1 MAGKNISVIRC
12 FEDAEDTGIL
22 ELCARNLKEFP
33 EHPEDCELIDVFEC
47 DISKNRFT
55 ELPPV
60 ICEFVMLER
69 LNCHRNSIRSVP
81 DTSRLTSLTWLNL
94 SKNHLQKLPEHICC
108 LPLQVLIVSNNRLSC
123 IPDGICHL
131 KHIQYLN
138 LSSNELTSLP
148 SSIGELSTL
157 RELNVHQNHLEQ
169 LPDEICK
176 LKLEKL
182 DFSCNR
188 ITVIPTVFRFLTTLS
203 DLVLGNNPLQS
214 PPAQLCTRGRGHI
227 FKYLAITAQT
237 QDKGKG
243 AMKKYSLSH
252 RDADSI
258 LTEANL
264 LPTRKDEQKS
274 QKNSQIDGRNSDKS
288 RKNPQR
294 SSLLGIELTRARQLL
309 TEERHFDHVGLN
321 DTLNTE
327 DNSKRTGDE
336 LRETS
341 RKLQIQREKQKENAR
356 QKHTEDSRG
365 HKQDGSRSLDRRK
378 LTGNKK
384 PATVVKV
391 ISSENKSSV
400 VKKVEVTTN
409 LKEDLQDSRKEAK
422 LSKKKLESERK
433 KIRKESDSD
442 RNSADEEKG
451 DKNTENLPF
460 PGIHKRSQLATPTS
474 AYSTSI
480 PNFTVRRMYE
490 SAREEFEKVEL
501 LREAIESRLRVRLPD
516 DIPAC
521 LADGTVL
528 CHLINYI
535 RKGTIPTI
543 FVPTPNMPKLT
554 MSKCLKNVDH
564 FLAACSKLGVE
575 RDKLCNPSDI
585 VQEKNPGNVWLTV
598 EALLTETMSS

>member
-1 MAGKNISVIRC
+1 MAGKNISVDRC
-12 FEDAEDTGIL
+12 FFDAEDTGIL

-33 EHPEDCELIDVFEC
+33 EHPEECELIDVIEC
-47 DISKNRFT
+47 DISKNRFF
-55 ELPPV
+55 ELPAV
-60 ICEFVMLER
+60 VCEFVMLER
-69 LNCHRNSIRSVP
+69 LNCHHNSIRTIA

-94 SKNHLQKLPEHICC
+94 SKNQLQRLPDHVCG
-108 LPLQVLIVSNNRLSC
+108 LPLQVLIISNNKLSC
-123 IPDGICHL
+123 IPDEICHL

-157 RELNVHQNHLEQ
+157 RELNVHQNQLEQ

-188 ITVIPTVFRFLTTLS
+188 ITVIPTVFRFLTTLT

-227 FKYLAITAQT
+227 FKYLAIAAQT
-237 QDKGKG
+237 QDKGKE
-243 AMKKYSLSH
+243 ATKKYNLSH
-252 RDADSI
+252 RDANSI

-264 LPTRKDEQKS
+264 LPTRKKEQKS
-274 QKNSQIDGRNSDKS
+274 SKSSEVERKNSDRGR
-288 RKNPQR
+288 R
-294 SSLLGIELTRARQLL
+294 SSNRSASLEAELTKAHHLLSVERQ
-309 TEERHFDHVGLN
+309 FDHTGL
-321 DTLNTE
+321 DEAVNTE
-327 DNSKRTGDE
+327 DNSKSTGDE

-356 QKHTEDSRG
+356 QRHAEESRG
-365 HKQDGSRSLDRRK
+365 YKQDSSRSLDRRK
-378 LTGNKK
+378 MPTNKK

-391 ISSENKSSV
+391 IGSENKSSV
-400 VKKVEVTTN
+400 VKKVEVSDN
-409 LKEDLQDSRKEAK
+409 LKEDLQDSRNEAK
-422 LSKKKLESERK
+422 LSKKKLESEKK
-433 KIRKESDSD
+433 KIKRQSDSD
-442 RNSADEEKG
+442 RNSAEEENG
-451 DKNTENLPF
+451 DKEFVPF
-460 PGIHKRSQLATPTS
+460 PGIHKRSQIATPTS
-474 AYSTSI
+474 AYSSM

-501 LREAIESRLRVRLPD
+501 LRDAIESRLKVRLPD

-528 CHLINYI
+528 CHLVNYI
-535 RKGTIPTI
+535 RKGTIPSI

-554 MSKCLKNVDH
+554 MSKCLKNVDY
-564 FLAACSKLGVE
+564 FLAACLRLGVE
-575 RDKLCNPSDI
+575 RDKLCNTSDI

-598 EALLTETMSS
+598 EALLAETKSS